1 MQVIQNFFDAVY
13 SVMKG
18 FTLFDLLD
26 IALIS
31 YIVYKAFRIV
41 RETRAEQLLKG
52 ILLLCLAFFV
62 AKIFQL
68 KTIDHPVPA
77 GTEKGFGTGRT
88 Y

>member
-31 YIVYKAFRIV
+31 YIV
-41 RETRAEQLLKG
+41 
-52 ILLLCLAFFV
+52 
-62 AKIFQL
+62 
-68 KTIDHPVPA
+68 
-77 GTEKGFGTGRT
+77 
-88 Y
+88 